1 MNMLTLDKIYQAAFT
16 LKGVARRTDLLHAV
30 NLPGEAEIYLKSEN
44 LQVTGSFKLRG
55 AYNKISSLTEEQK
68 AAGIIACSA
77 GNHAQGVAL
86 AATRMGIRSV
96 VCMPDGA
103 PISKVEATKRL
114 GAEVVLVKGGYDDAH
129 AYAIELQKK
138 TGATFI
144 HPFNDELVIAGQGTI
159 GLEILDQLPDV
170 DAVIVPVGGG
180 GLISGVACAVKNLN
194 PNVKVYGVQAAGAPS
209 MANSQRDGR
218 IVTLDSA
225 ATFADGIAVKT
236 PGDLTFAMTRAYV
249 DDIVTVSE
257 DETAAAILALIE
269 QQKLIAEGAGAVSV
283 AAAIFNKLPLAGKKT
298 VCIVSGGNIDVNIL
312 SRVITR
318 GLVMG
323 GRNSVLQIALEDKPG
338 QLLGVSEII
347 SRCGGNVVSVHHER
361 SDANMA
367 ISSCFLKIGM
377 ETRDFAQIQTIKD
390 ELTRAGFHIVTDRIQ
405 EN

>member
-1 MNMLTLDKIYQAAFT
+1 MTLDKIYQAAYT
-16 LKGVARRTDLLHAV
+16 LKGVARKTDLLYAQ
-30 NLPGEAEIYLKSEN
+30 NLRHDAQIYLKTEN

-55 AYNKISSLTEEQK
+55 AYNKIASLTPEQR
-68 AAGIIACSA
+68 AAGILACSA

-86 AATRMGIRSV
+86 SATKMGAHSI

-114 GAEVVLVKGGYDDAH
+114 GAEVRLVPGAYDDAYE
-129 AYAIELQKK
+129 YACRLQKEM
-138 TGATFI
+138 GATFI
-144 HPFNDELVIAGQGTI
+144 HPFNDELVMAGQGTI

-170 DAVIVPVGGG
+170 EAVIVPVGGG
-180 GLISGVACAVKNLN
+180 GLLAGVAFAIKNLN
-194 PNVKVYGVQAAGAPS
+194 PKVKVYGVQAENAPS
-209 MANSQRDGR
+209 MVRSFREDG
-218 IVTLDSA
+218 IITLDTV

-236 PGDLTFAMTRAYV
+236 PGDLTYAMAKQYV
-249 DDIVTVSE
+249 DEMVSVSE
-257 DETAAAILALIE
+257 DEIAAAILALIE

-283 AAAIFNKLPLAGKKT
+283 AAAMFRKVPIEGKKA
-298 VCIVSGGNIDVNIL
+298 VCLVSGGNIDVNIL

-338 QLLGVSEII
+338 QLVGVSQII
-347 SRCGGNVVSVHHER
+347 SDCGANVVSVHHER

-377 ETRDFAQIQTIKD
+377 ETRDFDQIRTIKE
-390 ELTRAGFHIVTDRIQ
+390 ELTKAGFHIMTDRIQ
-405 EN
+405 EMQ

>member
-1 MNMLTLDKIYQAAFT
+1 MLTLDKIYQAAFT
-16 LKGVARRTDLLHAV
+16 LKSVARKTDLLYAA
-30 NLPGEAEIYLKSEN
+30 NLSNSAQIYLKSEN

-55 AYNKISSLTEEQK
+55 AYNKISALTEDQR

-114 GAEVVLVKGGYDDAH
+114 GAEVVLVKGAYDDAY
-129 AYAIELQKK
+129 AYACRLQEE

-180 GLISGVACAVKNLN
+180 GLISGVACAVKSLN
-194 PNVKVYGVQAAGAPS
+194 PNVKVYGVQAANAPS
-209 MANSQRDGR
+209 MAQSQSQGH
-218 IVTLDSA
+218 IVTLDTV

-236 PGDLTFAMTRAYV
+236 PGELTFEMTKAYV
-249 DDIVTVSE
+249 DDVVTVSE

-283 AAAIFNKLPLAGKKT
+283 AAAMFSGKLPIEGKKV

-390 ELTRAGFHIVTDRIQ
+390 ELTRAGFQIMSDRIQ
-405 EN
+405 ES